1 MEQHHEAAP
10 RIRVGY
16 PPRRIHTHLSPGPAP
31 MVWDRQIQITNR
43 LLMWSL
49 LSILGGAGLIL
60 SRVPLLR
67 GIGVQAAAWG
77 AIDAAIAVIG
87 QRASNIRLARPDALE
102 PDTLAR
108 ERRNLVRALLINTGL
123 DVFYVLGG
131 ALLTSTKGR
140 QNEQARG
147 HGIGVM
153 VQGGFLFLFDLYH
166 ALLLTHEGRTR
177 P

>member
-1 MEQHHEAAP
+1 MEQHPDAAV
-10 RIRVGY
+10 RIRVGH

-31 MVWDRQIQITNR
+31 LVWDRQLQITNR

-49 LSILGGAGLIL
+49 LSIMSGVGLIL

-67 GIGVQAAAWG
+67 GIGVQAATWG

-87 QRASNIRLARPDALE
+87 QRASNTRLARPDALE
-102 PDTLAR
+102 PGTLAR
-108 ERRNLVRALLINTGL
+108 ESRNLVRILLINTGL

-131 ALLTSTKGR
+131 ALLAATKGR
-140 QNEQARG
+140 QNEEARG
-147 HGIGVM
+147 HGVGIM

-166 ALLLTHEGRTR
+166 ALLLTREER
-177 P
+177 PRP